1 LQRQGVFGGKLK
13 RLFGL
18 LALILS
24 LVGGSIIALTLYTP
38 TINFLSFLFGFLG
51 FNWVSGIII
60 FVIGVLLF
68 GRIMRIL
75 GKEFLMLKSADKSVT
90 MFGALK
96 FFVGGIIGSY
106 ALFSVMGGIVMI
118 ILSLFQVVLSK
129 GWIR

>member
-1 LQRQGVFGGKLK
+1 
-13 RLFGL
+13 
-18 LALILS
+18 LS